1 MKRFLLTALL
11 AASSAALAAG
21 TSAGTTITNTASL
34 ESVDDTGQ
42 DVSTPSNAVTLTV
55 KHVPAVDVTPDGGT
69 PDAPGQTV
77 IGVPGQDG
85 VLTYQIKNPSNGPDT
100 YDLTTR
106 TQPGTDPSK
115 VTYYLDDGD
124 GVFDPAKDRAV
135 TTITLQPDEQR
146 TFYTTYP
153 VPTDAT
159 STTSFTLTPVATSTT
174 DRQVQDTGNYG
185 RIDTQQVLR
194 LSFTQSE
201 TGNATSPGSVTYT
214 HDLRNTGNTP
224 LRAQDL
230 ALTSEGG
237 SWTYT
242 YQVGDGTAR
251 PTLADALAAWTG
263 TLNSSEILPL
273 RVTVTAPAGLAS
285 STQDTLTLS
294 AAIKT
299 APTTAINNQSP
310 TPQRLT
316 DTTTILKG
324 VPGAVKSAQS
334 CGADPSCA
342 APTAIPDAR
351 VAPNQYVL
359 YLVTGNNTGNGALR
373 RPVLKDVLPEHLKG
387 VAFSGSVSSTGGQ
400 VLYSLDNR
408 SWAVTP
414 PSITDAEGA
423 AVYVGYDS
431 NKDGT
436 MTVDDTLAPGAN
448 LNLKLITVV
457 K

>member
-1 MKRFLLTALL
+1 MKRLLLTALL
-11 AASSAALAAG
+11 AVSSAALAAG
-21 TSAGTTITNTASL
+21 TSAGTTINNTASL
-34 ESVDDTGQ
+34 ESIDDAGQ
-42 DVSTPSNAVTLTV
+42 DVSTPSNVVTLTV

-77 IGVPGQDG
+77 IGIPGQNG

-100 YDLTTR
+100 YDLTTQ

-124 GVFDPAKDRAV
+124 GIFDPTKDRIV

-194 LSFTQSE
+194 LTFTRNEAGS
-201 TGNATSPGSVTYT
+201 ATSPGSVTYT

-224 LRAQDL
+224 LSARDL

-237 SWTYT
+237 SWAYT

-251 PTLADALAAWTG
+251 PTLADALTAWTG
-263 TLNSSEILPL
+263 KLNSSETLPV

-299 APTTAINNQSP
+299 VASSATDNQSSA
-310 TPQRLT
+310 PQRLT

-324 VPGAVKSAQS
+324 IPGAVKSAQS
-334 CGADPSCA
+334 CGTDPACL

-387 VAFSGSVSSTGGQ
+387 VAFSGSVSSTDGQ
-400 VLYSLDNR
+400 MLYSLDNR
-408 SWAVTP
+408 SWTTTP
-414 PSITDAEGA
+414 PSIAGAEGIEI
-423 AVYVGYDS
+423 YVGYDS
-431 NKDGT
+431 DKDGT
-436 MTVDDTLAPGAN
+436 MTRDDTLAPGAK